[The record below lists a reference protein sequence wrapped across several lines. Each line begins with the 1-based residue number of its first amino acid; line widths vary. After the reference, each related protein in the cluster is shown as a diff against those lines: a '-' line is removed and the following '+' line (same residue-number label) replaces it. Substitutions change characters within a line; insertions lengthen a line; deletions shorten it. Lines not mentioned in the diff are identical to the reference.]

1 MAGSLYS
8 FLQFQISVAVPIHTC
23 WPLISYFTSV
33 IMTVQMMH
41 LLRSWPSACVHQ
53 AFTSESPSPPP
64 HAPAVLLAL
73 STYVCSRHSPLSPP
87 LLPLPHTPA
96 LAPLSGSTGVRIPAA
111 PLPHDQN
118 FRSKALMNLFP
129 SPLHALAAHPPAF
142 SARADTAAKPKVR
155 GLCMGGWHR
164 HGEGGNLMRGGW
176 VLLRRGLLYA
186 GLRSSTQGR
195 GSVGCVS
202 Q

>member
-1 MAGSLYS
+1 MNGWIS
-8 FLQFQISVAVPIHTC
+8 LQFLTVSNLSSGAHTYMLAPHLVFYLRHHDCADDAPAALLAVSMCAAGIHS
-23 WPLISYFTSV
+23 PL
-33 IMTVQMMH
+33 
-41 LLRSWPSACVHQ
+41 
-53 AFTSESPSPPP
+53 ESPPPPP
-64 HAPAVLLAL
+64 HAPAL
-73 STYVCSRHSPLSPP
+73 S
-87 LLPLPHTPA
+87 
-96 LAPLSGSTGVRIPAA
+96 PLSGSTGVRIPAA
-111 PLPHDQN
+111 PLPLDQN